1 MRIIFEAAGYRV
13 SEAASLADAR
23 SATSTSMPDAILL
36 DLTLPDGGG
45 LDLLPELVP
54 RTPSR
59 PVLIAL
65 TGRDEP
71 QVIRRCRE
79 LGCHDV
85 LLKPVPPRD
94 LVRRV
99 GELLA

>member
-13 SEAASLADAR
+13 SEAANLADAR
-23 SATSTSMPDAILL
+23 GATSTSMPDAILL
-36 DLTLPDGGG
+36 DLTLPDGEG
-45 LDLLPELVP
+45 LDLLPGLTP

-71 QVIRRCRE
+71 QVVRRCRE

>member
-13 SEAASLADAR
+13 TDAASLAEAR
-23 SATSTSMPDAILL
+23 GAASASMPDAILL
-36 DLTLPDGGG
+36 DLTLPDGDG
-45 LDLLPELVP
+45 LDLVPDLEP
-54 RTPSR
+54 RTSSR

-71 QVIRRCRE
+71 HVVRRCRE
-79 LGCHDV
+79 SGCHDV